1 MGEACGMSHQTD
13 RKYGPADREAR
24 KQENLD
30 LIGRAVLF
38 AAMKHA
44 GQTRKGSGT
53 PYITHVME
61 AMAIVS
67 EMTDDQ
73 EIQAAALLHDTLE
86 DTDTTKEQL
95 VHYFG
100 ERVADLVAAESE
112 NKRRGQRAEDTWEI
126 RKQETLDHLRE
137 APTDVKIITMGD
149 KLSNMRAMSRDYKA
163 LGGKLWDRFNQKDPA
178 MHGWYYRSIGEILG
192 EDGFIRSTEAYKEYV
207 GLCEETFGAGE
218 GRTPVPE
225 KAVL

>member
-1 MGEACGMSHQTD
+1 MSHQTD
-13 RKYGPADREAR
+13 RKYGPAGRGER

-44 GQTRKGSGT
+44 GQNRKGSGI

-61 AMAIVS
+61 AMAIVA

-73 EIQAAALLHDTLE
+73 EIQVAALLHDTLE

-112 NKRRGQRAEDTWEI
+112 DKREGQRAEDTWEI
-126 RKQETLDHLRE
+126 RKQETLDHLRA
-137 APTDVKIITMGD
+137 APADVKIITMGD

-163 LGGKLWDRFNQKDPA
+163 LGDELWDRFNQKDPA
-178 MHGWYYRSIGEILG
+178 KHGWYYRSIGEILG
-192 EDGFIRSTEAYKEYV
+192 EDAFIRDTEAYKEYV
-207 GLCEETFGAGE
+207 GLCDETFSAEAGQAS
-218 GRTPVPE
+218 VPE